1 MKVVILAGG
10 KGTRISEYTALIPK
24 PMVEIGDRPIIWHIM
39 TWYAKFGFNDFILAL
54 GYKANIIKEYF
65 LNYYTLNNDFS
76 INLVNG
82 KLNYL
87 GNAASNWN
95 VTLIDTG
102 MDTMT
107 GGRIKRLEKIIG
119 NETFMMTYG
128 DGLSNINIHDLVE
141 SHKTSGKTATLS
153 AVHPTARYGELVI
166 AKNKA
171 VTSFKEKPQLDEGRI
186 NGGFFVLEPQI
197 LSYISG
203 DETIF
208 EREPLETLVRDNQL
222 NAYIHNGFWQSMD
235 TVRERQILEDI
246 WKSGNAPWK

>member
-10 KGTRISEYTALIPK
+10 KGTRISEYTTVLPK

-39 TWYAKFGFNDFILAL
+39 AWYAKFGFNDFVLAL

-65 LNYYTLNNDFS
+65 LHYYTLNNDFS
-76 INLVNG
+76 INLADG

-87 GNAASNWN
+87 GDAASNWN

-119 NETFMMTYG
+119 NEAFMMTYG
-128 DGLSNINIHDLVE
+128 DGLSNIDIQNLVAC
-141 SHKTSGKTATLS
+141 HKASGKIATLS
-153 AVHPTARYGELVI
+153 AVHPTARFGELVI
-166 AKNKA
+166 DKNKA
-171 VTSFKEKPQLDEGRI
+171 VVSFKEKPQLDEGRI
-186 NGGFFVLEPQI
+186 NGGFFVLEPEVFT
-197 LSYISG
+197 YITD

-222 NAYIHNGFWQSMD
+222 NAYIHDGFWQSMD

-246 WKSGNAPWK
+246 WKTGNAPWK

>member
-10 KGTRISEYTALIPK
+10 KGTRISEYTTVIPK

-65 LNYYTLNNDFS
+65 LSYYTLNNNFS
-76 INLVNG
+76 INLTNG

-87 GNAASNWN
+87 GNVSSDWN

-107 GGRIKRLEKIIG
+107 GGRIKRLEEIIG

-128 DGLSNINIHDLVE
+128 DGLANVDIHDLVE
-141 SHKTSGKTATLS
+141 SHKDSGKIATLS
-153 AVHPTARYGELVI
+153 AVHPTARFGELVI
-166 AKNKA
+166 DENK
-171 VTSFKEKPQLDEGRI
+171 TIISFKEKPQLDEGRI
-186 NGGFFVLEPQI
+186 NGGFFVLEPEI
-197 LSYISG
+197 FGYIT
-203 DETIF
+203 DDKTVF
-208 EREPLETLVRDNQL
+208 EREPLENLVQEGQL

-235 TVRERQILEDI
+235 TIRERQILEDI